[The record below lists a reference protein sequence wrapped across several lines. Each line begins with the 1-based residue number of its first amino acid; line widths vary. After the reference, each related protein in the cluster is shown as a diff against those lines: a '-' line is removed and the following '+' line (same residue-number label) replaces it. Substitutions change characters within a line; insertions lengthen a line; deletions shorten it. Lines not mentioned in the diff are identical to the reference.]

1 MLISLNFLQWKV
13 FSKTMSKKPKT
24 HEFQAETRQVL
35 DIVVNSLY
43 KDKEIFVREL
53 ISNASDALEKLRRL
67 QLTEKEVFD
76 DNLELEINVT
86 TDDSANQLTIQDF
99 GVGMTEDELVENL
112 GTIAHS
118 GSKEFMEALKS
129 DGEKNEALIGK
140 FGVGFYSVFMV
151 AEKVQ
156 AYTRTWKND
165 GKGQCWESDGDGS
178 YSIESSDGQRRGT
191 KIVIKLKDDFSEFA
205 KEDRIKEVIKKYSAF
220 VQFPISVNGE
230 KVNTVDAIWM
240 RSKNEITDEEYEEF
254 YKFQANDYEAPLM
267 RMHFSADAPLEIN
280 SLLFVPK
287 RNMEKMGMFR
297 NENKVAL
304 HCRKVLI
311 DAEPKALFP
320 EWLRFLKGVVDSSDL
335 PLNVSRE
342 TMQDSELLR
351 KLNQVLTKRFLR
363 FLNEQAKKEEENYLE
378 FWNEFGALIKEGAA
392 TDFTYR
398 EDLAKLLLFESTALD
413 PGKLT
418 GLDAYLD
425 RMAKDQ
431 KEILFLFGKS
441 RESIEAGPYL
451 EAMHARGLEVLL
463 LTEPVDE
470 YVMQSINEYKEKKIV
485 SADSDDFELEKLD
498 QDEDADSLDEE
509 KTKSLC
515 EWLKEKLGDKV
526 SGVETGERLI
536 DSPVCIVGGD
546 GPGGASAR
554 RMMKMMQGMGESMP
568 APEVKLQINPK
579 HTIIRGLYEIRDTD
593 EETASLV
600 ADQLLDNAMASANL
614 LDDPREMIARS
625 YKALEKLAPTAS

>member
-1 MLISLNFLQWKV
+1 MTDKP
-13 FSKTMSKKPKT
+13 SK
-24 HEFQAETRQVL
+24 HEFQAETKQVL

-43 KDKEIFVREL
+43 KDKEIFIREL

-67 QLTEKEVFD
+67 QITEKEIFED
-76 DNLELEINVT
+76 DLEHEIKVT
-86 TDDSANQLTIQDF
+86 TDDTSNTLTIQDF
-99 GVGMTEDELVENL
+99 GLGMSKDELIENL

-118 GSKEFMEALKS
+118 GSKAFLEALQS
-129 DGEKNEALIGK
+129 DGEKNDNLIGK

-151 AEKVQ
+151 AENVK
-156 AYTRTWKND
+156 AFTRSWEKD
-165 GKGQCWESDGDGS
+165 GQGQCWESDGSGS
-178 YSIESSDGQRRGT
+178 YSIDEASDQQRGT

-205 KEDRIKEVIKKYSAF
+205 KEDRVKDIIKKYSAF
-220 VQFPISVNGE
+220 VQFPVSVNGE
-230 KVNTVDAIWM
+230 KVNTVDAIWL
-240 RSKNEITDEEYEEF
+240 RSKSEIKDEEYEEF
-254 YKFQANDYEAPLM
+254 YKFQSNDYEAPLM

-311 DAEPKALFP
+311 DPEPKSLFP

-342 TMQDSELLR
+342 VMQDSELLR

-363 FLNEQAKKEEENYLE
+363 FLNEQSKKESETYLE
-378 FWNEFGALIKEGAA
+378 FWKEFGILIKEGAA
-392 TDFTYR
+392 TDFTYK
-398 EDLAKLLLFESTALD
+398 EDLAKLLRFESTALES
-413 PGKLT
+413 GKLT
-418 GLDAYLD
+418 GLDEYID
-425 RMAKDQ
+425 RMASDQ

-451 EAMHARGLEVLL
+451 EALKARNLEVLL

-470 YVMQSINEYKEKKIV
+470 YVMQSVREYKEKKII
-485 SADSDDFELEKLD
+485 SADSDELKLEKLD
-498 QDEDADSLDEE
+498 DEPAGKSLNKKD
-509 KTKSLC
+509 TKSLC
-515 EWLKEKLGDKV
+515 KWLKDTLKDKV
-526 SGVETGERLI
+526 SEVETGDRLI

-546 GPGGASAR
+546 GMGGASAR
-554 RMMKMMQGMGESMP
+554 RVMKMMQGGEGMMP
-568 APEVKLQINPK
+568 PTPVKLQVNQR
-579 HTIIRGLYEIRDTD
+579 HAIIKGLSGLIKIDEDTA
-593 EETASLV
+593 ELIAN
-600 ADQLLDNAMASANL
+600 QLLDNALATANL

-625 YKALEKLAPTAS
+625 YQAIEKLTQKE

>member
-1 MLISLNFLQWKV
+1 M
-13 FSKTMSKKPKT
+13 SKTEQ
-24 HEFQAETRQVL
+24 HEFQAETKQVL

-53 ISNASDALEKLRRL
+53 ISNASDALEKLRRT
-67 QLTEKEVFD
+67 QLTEKEIAD
-76 DNLELEINVT
+76 DNLELEINLT
-86 TDDSANQLTIQDF
+86 TDDSAKQLVIQDF
-99 GVGMTEDELVENL
+99 GIGMTEEELVKNL

-129 DGEKNEALIGK
+129 DGEKNDALIGK

-151 AEKVQ
+151 AESVQ
-156 AYTRTWKND
+156 VFTRTWQKE
-165 GKGQCWESDGDGS
+165 GKGYCWESDGGGS
-178 YSIESSDGQRRGT
+178 YQIEEVDGQRRGT
-191 KIVIKLKDDFSEFA
+191 KIVIKLKEDFSDFA
-205 KEDRIKEVIKKYSAF
+205 KEDRIKDIVKKYSAF
-220 VQFPISVNGE
+220 VQFPVSVNGE
-230 KVNTVDAIWM
+230 KVNTVDAIWL

-254 YKFQANDYEAPLM
+254 YKFQSNDFEAPSM

-280 SLLFVPK
+280 ALLFVPK

-311 DAEPKALFP
+311 DAEPKGLFP

-363 FLNEQAKKEEENYLE
+363 FLNEQSKKQSEVYLE
-378 FWNEFGALIKEGAA
+378 FWKEFGMLIKEGAA

-398 EDLAKLLLFESTALD
+398 EDLAKLLRFESTALEK
-413 PGKLT
+413 GELT
-418 GLDAYLD
+418 GLDEYLE
-425 RMAKDQ
+425 RMASEQ

-451 EAMHARGLEVLL
+451 EAMKARGLEVLI

-470 YVMQSINEYKEKKIV
+470 YVMQTVREYKEKKII
-485 SADSDDFELEKLD
+485 SADSDELKLEKI
-498 QDEDADSLDEE
+498 ADEE
-509 KTKSLC
+509 SEEYLSKKDIKSLC
-515 EWLKEKLGDKV
+515 KWLKDSLKEKV
-526 SGVETGERLI
+526 SEVETGERLI
-536 DSPVCIVGGD
+536 DSPVCVVGSD
-546 GPGGASAR
+546 AMGGASAR
-554 RMMKMMQGMGESMP
+554 RVMKMMQGPDGVLP
-568 APEVKLQINPK
+568 DPTVKLQINPK
-579 HTIIRGLYEIRDTD
+579 NTIIRGLNDLKKTD
-593 EETASLV
+593 EDTAHLV
-600 ADQLLDNAMASANL
+600 ANQLLDNALAAANL
-614 LDDPREMIARS
+614 LDDPREMIQRS
-625 YKALEKLAPTAS
+625 YQALEKLTTVSD